1 LNAFGLYTIDFGTQN
16 WAFLAPQRGGTT
28 PTMPIYEYHCEPCN
42 HTFET
47 LIRGTGD
54 LAHCPECGGV
64 EVDKLLS
71 VPAAA
76 QSGSG
81 RTGELPIGGQPSFGC
96 GRPQCASGMCAGL
109 D

>member
-1 LNAFGLYTIDFGTQN
+1 
-16 WAFLAPQRGGTT
+16 
-28 PTMPIYEYHCEPCN
+28 MPIYEYHCEPCN

-47 LIRGTGD
+47 LIRGNETI
-54 LAHCPECGGV
+54 AQCPECGGV
-64 EVDKLLS
+64 EVAKLLS

-76 QSGSG
+76 QTGNG
-81 RTGELPIGGQPSFGC
+81 RAGELPIGGKPSFGC

>member
-1 LNAFGLYTIDFGTQN
+1 M
-16 WAFLAPQRGGTT
+16 GG
-28 PTMPIYEYHCEPCN
+28 TMPIYEYHCEPCN

-47 LIRGTGD
+47 LIRGNETI
-54 LAHCPECGGV
+54 AHCPECGGV
-64 EVDKLLS
+64 EVAKLLS

-76 QSGSG
+76 QTGNG
-81 RTGELPIGGQPSFGC
+81 RADELPIGGKPSFGC